1 LPMPRPAIAPLAT
14 RLQISDGPLAEPA
27 VPAGKL
33 QVLNPRSHYF
43 LNSTFANMARQQKS
57 QGRATVVMNAS
68 DAAARALADGATVV
82 LRGGS
87 ARIEAILKVSDA
99 LRAGILSLE
108 GKWWDWDDPSAAAM
122 NRLTPSVW
130 SPAGQPAY
138 NETYV
143 TVEPA

>member
-1 LPMPRPAIAPLAT
+1 
-14 RLQISDGPLAEPA
+14 
-27 VPAGKL
+27 VPAGTL

-57 QGRATVVMNAS
+57 QGRPAVMMNAS
-68 DAAARALADGATVV
+68 DARARALADGAAVV
-82 LRGGS
+82 LHGAAGRV
-87 ARIEAILKVSDA
+87 EAVLKVSDA
-99 LRAGILSLE
+99 LRAGVLALE
-108 GKWWDWDDPSAAAM
+108 GKWWDGDEPSAGAM
-122 NRLTPSVW
+122 NRLTQSAW

>member
-1 LPMPRPAIAPLAT
+1 MAKRLRIA
-14 RLQISDGPLAEPA
+14 DGPLATPA
-27 VPAGKL
+27 SPAGKL

-57 QGRATVVMNAS
+57 QGRPAVMMNAS
-68 DAAARALADGATVV
+68 DAAARALTDGATVV
-82 LRGGS
+82 LQGEA
-87 ARIEAILKVSDA
+87 ARVEAVLKVSDT
-99 LRAGILSLE
+99 LCAGVLALE
-108 GKWWDWDDPSAAAM
+108 GKWWDGDEPSAAAM

>member
-1 LPMPRPAIAPLAT
+1 M
-14 RLQISDGPLAEPA
+14 
-27 VPAGKL
+27 PAGKL

-57 QGRATVVMNAS
+57 QGRATVVMNTS
-68 DAAARALADGATVV
+68 DAAARALADGAMVV

-87 ARIEAILKVSDA
+87 ARIEAILRVSDA

-122 NRLTPSVW
+122 NRLTPSAW